1 MAANAQP
8 SRRLRFDDFE
18 IDLRSGELWMR
29 GKRVRLQ
36 DQPFQVLS
44 LLLERRGEIVTRDEL
59 KQSLWPVDTFVDFD
73 DGLNTAIR
81 KIREALGDSAE
92 KPLFI
97 ETIPRRGYRFV
108 GRLTDVRP
116 GVVPL
121 LAEELKESPEQ
132 KSAGLSTSDSAVL
145 ATQKAFL
152 PTHWRALLAGVAALA
167 VFSVALVLYRSS
179 SAKDAKQPPIKSLAV
194 LPLTNLS
201 ADPKQEYLA
210 DGMTEA
216 LIGRLS
222 EIHNLRVISRTSV
235 MRFKDTHLSVP
246 EIARTLQVD
255 AIVEGS
261 VIRDASRIRVHAQLI
276 RAATDEHF
284 WSESYDRELRD
295 VLSLQSDVAQ
305 SIARKVEV
313 TITGE
318 EHARLSSART
328 VDPQA
333 FEDYLKGRYY
343 WSKRTDDSMPKAA
356 LYFEQAISKDPG
368 YGAAYSGLADCNS
381 GLAWHGFMSP
391 AEVLPKA
398 YAAAQKAVEIDPQ
411 SAEAHASLALVLD
424 HKWDWAAAEVEFK
437 RALELNPQY
446 ANAHHW
452 YGDYL
457 SIQGR
462 HEEALVEAKRALE
475 LDPLN
480 LMIGTWVGLRYYL
493 ARKYDG
499 ATEQSQNTVDLDP
512 NFAAARL
519 ILGESYVQQGKHK
532 EGLDELQKAAD
543 LSGDSPLYMA
553 QVGVSLA
560 LSGKRKEALRVIR
573 ELQDISS
580 KRYVSP
586 YGVAQIYAA
595 LNDREKTY
603 KWLETAY
610 RDHAVWMSYLAV
622 DPVFDSIRSED
633 RFRDL
638 LQRTGLPRIGNIMG
652 TVAAPAL
659 QPSQVFPSATQ
670 SRQLPS
676 GRQPQEV
683 RPQLVE
689 SAFAQLTVR
698 TEFR

>member
-1 MAANAQP
+1 LAANAQP
-8 SRRLRFDDFE
+8 SNRLRFDEFE
-18 IDLRSGELWMR
+18 IDLRSAELWMR
-29 GKRVRLQ
+29 GNRTRLQ
-36 DQPFQVLS
+36 DQPFQVLRV
-44 LLLERRGEIVTRDEL
+44 LLERRGEIVTRDEL
-59 KQSLWPVDTFVDFD
+59 KQTLWPADTFVDFD
-73 DGLNTAIR
+73 DGLNTAVR
-81 KIREALGDSAE
+81 KIRDALGDSPE
-92 KPLFI
+92 KPRYI
-97 ETIPRRGYRFV
+97 ETIPRRGYRFL
-108 GRLTDVRP
+108 GRLADVAP
-116 GVVPL
+116 AVLPL
-121 LAEELKESPEQ
+121 LAEESKKSPEQ
-132 KSAGLSTSDSAVL
+132 KNAGLRASDSAVL

-152 PTHWRALLAGVAALA
+152 PTHWRVLLAGVAALA
-167 VFSVALVLYRSS
+167 VCSVALVLYRSS
-179 SAKDAKQPPIKSLAV
+179 SAKGARQPRIKSLAV

-201 ADPKQEYLA
+201 GDPKQEYLA

-222 EIHNLRVISRTSV
+222 EIHNLRVTSRTSV
-235 MRFKDTHLSVP
+235 TRFKDTHLSVP

-261 VIRDASRIRVHAQLI
+261 VIRDGSRIRVHAQLI

-284 WSESYDRELRD
+284 WSEAYDRELRD

-318 EHARLSSART
+318 EHARLSSARA
-328 VDPQA
+328 VDPEA
-333 FEDYLKGRYY
+333 YEAYSKGRYY
-343 WSKRTDDSMPKAA
+343 WNKRTADSMPKAA

-398 YAAAQKAVEIDPQ
+398 YATAQKAVEIDPQ

-424 HKWDWAAAEVEFK
+424 HKWDWRGAEVEFK

-462 HEEALVEAKRALE
+462 HDEALVEAKRALE

-480 LMIGTWVGLRYYL
+480 LMIGTWVGMRYYL
-493 ARKYDG
+493 ARRCDG
-499 ATEQSQNTVDLDP
+499 ATEQSHNTVDLDP
-512 NFAAARL
+512 TFAAAHL

-543 LSGDSPLYMA
+543 LSGDSPLYLA
-553 QVGVSLA
+553 QVGVSLGLA
-560 LSGKRKEALRVIR
+560 GEKKEGLRVIR
-573 ELQDISS
+573 ELQDISG

-586 YGVAQIYAA
+586 YGVAQIYAT
-595 LNDREKTY
+595 LHDKEQTY

-610 RDHAVWMSYLAV
+610 RDRAVWMSYLAV
-622 DPVFDSIRSED
+622 DPVFDSIRSEE

-638 LQRTGLPRIGNIMG
+638 LRRVGLP
-652 TVAAPAL
+652 A
-659 QPSQVFPSATQ
+659 
-670 SRQLPS
+670 
-676 GRQPQEV
+676 
-683 RPQLVE
+683 
-689 SAFAQLTVR
+689 
-698 TEFR
+698 

>member
-1 MAANAQP
+1 MQP
-8 SRRLRFDDFE
+8 SHRLRFDEFE
-18 IDLRSGELWMR
+18 IDLRSAELWVR
-29 GKRVRLQ
+29 GNRTRLQ
-36 DQPFQVLS
+36 DQPFQVLRV
-44 LLLERRGEIVTRDEL
+44 LLERRDEIVTRDEL
-59 KQSLWPVDTFVDFD
+59 KQNLWPADTFVDFD
-73 DGLNTAIR
+73 DGLNTAVR
-81 KIREALGDSAE
+81 KIRDALGDSAE
-92 KPLFI
+92 KPRFI

-108 GRLTDVRP
+108 GRLVDVQP
-116 GVVPL
+116 AVVSQ
-121 LAEELKESPEQ
+121 LAEESKKRSEQ
-132 KSAGLSTSDSAVL
+132 KNAGLNTSDSAVL

-152 PTHWRALLAGVAALA
+152 PTRWRVLLAGVAALA
-167 VFSVALVLYRSS
+167 VFCVALVLYRSGR
-179 SAKDAKQPPIKSLAV
+179 ARGANQPPIKSLAV

-201 ADPKQEYLA
+201 GDPKQEYLA

-222 EIHNLRVISRTSV
+222 AMHNLRVISRTSV

-261 VIRDASRIRVHAQLI
+261 VIRDGSRIRVHAQLI

-284 WSESYDRELRD
+284 WSETYDRELGG

-305 SIARKVEV
+305 SIARRVEV
-313 TITGE
+313 TVTGE
-318 EHARLSSART
+318 EHASLISART
-328 VDPQA
+328 VDPEA
-333 FEDYLKGRYY
+333 YEAYLKGRYY
-343 WSKRTDDSMPKAA
+343 WNKRTAGSMPKAA

-381 GLAWHGFMSP
+381 GLGWHGFMSP

-424 HKWDWAAAEVEFK
+424 HKWDWPAAEVEFK

-462 HEEALVEAKRALE
+462 YDEALLEAKRALE
-475 LDPLN
+475 LDSLN

-493 ARKYDG
+493 ARRYDD
-499 ATEQSQNTVDLDP
+499 AIEQGRNTVDLDP
-512 NFAAARL
+512 SFAAAHL
-519 ILGESYVQQGKHK
+519 ILGESYAQHGKHK

-553 QVGVSLA
+553 QVGVSLGLA
-560 LSGKRKEALRVIR
+560 GKKKEALRVIR
-573 ELQDISS
+573 KLQDISG

-586 YGVAQIYAA
+586 YGVAQIYATV
-595 LNDREKTY
+595 NNKEQTY
-603 KWLETAY
+603 KWLETSY
-610 RDHAVWMSYLAV
+610 RDRAVWMSYLAV
-622 DPVFDSIRSED
+622 DPVFDSIRSEE

-638 LQRTGLPRIGNIMG
+638 LRRVGL
-652 TVAAPAL
+652 
-659 QPSQVFPSATQ
+659 QK
-670 SRQLPS
+670 
-676 GRQPQEV
+676 
-683 RPQLVE
+683 
-689 SAFAQLTVR
+689 
-698 TEFR
+698 

>member
-1 MAANAQP
+1 MHGN
-8 SRRLRFDDFE
+8 RT
-18 IDLRSGELWMR
+18 
-29 GKRVRLQ
+29 RLQ
-36 DQPFQVLS
+36 GQPFQVLRV
-44 LLLERRGEIVTRDEL
+44 LLERRGEIVTRDEL
-59 KQSLWPVDTFVDFD
+59 KQFLWPADTFVDFD

-81 KIREALGDSAE
+81 KIRDALGDSAE
-92 KPLFI
+92 KPRYI

-108 GRLTDVRP
+108 GQLSDVAP
-116 GVVPL
+116 TALPLVVK
-121 LAEELKESPEQ
+121 EESSQQ
-132 KSAGLSTSDSAVL
+132 KNAASSASDSTVL
-145 ATQKAFL
+145 ATQKALL
-152 PTHWRALLAGVAALA
+152 PTHWRMLLAGVAVLA

-179 SAKDAKQPPIKSLAV
+179 SAKGAKPAPIKSLAV

-201 ADPKQEYLA
+201 GDPNQEYLA

-216 LIGRLS
+216 LIGRLAG
-222 EIHNLRVISRTSV
+222 IHNLRVISRTSV
-235 MRFKDTHLSVP
+235 TRFKDTHLSLP

-261 VIRDASRIRVHAQLI
+261 VIRDGNRIRVHAQLI

-284 WSESYDRELRD
+284 WSEVYDRDLRD
-295 VLSLQSDVAQ
+295 VLNLQSDVAQ

-328 VDPQA
+328 VDPEA
-333 FEDYLKGRYY
+333 YEAYLKGRYY
-343 WSKRTDDSMPKAA
+343 WNKRTADSMPKAA
-356 LYFEQAISKDPG
+356 FYFEQAIGKDPG
-368 YGAAYSGLADCNS
+368 DGAAYSGLADCNS
-381 GLAWHGFMSP
+381 GLAWHGFLAPTDS
-391 AEVLPKA
+391 LPKA

-411 SAEAHASLALVLD
+411 SAESHASLALVLD
-424 HKWDWAAAEVEFK
+424 HQLDWSGAEAEFK

-462 HEEALVEAKRALE
+462 HDEALAEAKRALE

-499 ATEQSQNTVDLDP
+499 AIEQSQNTVDLDP
-512 NFAAARL
+512 NFAAAHL
-519 ILGESYVQQGKHK
+519 ILGESYMQQGKHK

-543 LSGDSPLYMA
+543 LSGNSPLYMA
-553 QVGVSLA
+553 QVGVSQALA
-560 LSGKRKEALRVIR
+560 GERKEALRVIR
-573 ELQDISS
+573 ELQDTSG

-595 LNDREKTY
+595 LNDKEQTY
-603 KWLETAY
+603 KWLDTAY
-610 RDHAVWMSYLAV
+610 RDRSVWMSYLAV
-622 DPVFDSIRSED
+622 DPVFDSIRSET

-638 LQRTGLPRIGNIMG
+638 LQRVGLSRVG
-652 TVAAPAL
+652 T
-659 QPSQVFPSATQ
+659 
-670 SRQLPS
+670 S
-676 GRQPQEV
+676 GAR
-683 RPQLVE
+683 
-689 SAFAQLTVR
+689 
-698 TEFR
+698 

>member
-1 MAANAQP
+1 VEPPAQATRMCFGP
-8 SRRLRFDDFE
+8 FE
-18 IDLRSGELWMR
+18 ADLRSGELR
-29 GKRVRLQ
+29 KHGVRLKLQ
-36 DQPFQVLS
+36 DQPFQVLA
-44 LLLERRGEIVTRDEL
+44 LLLEHAGDVVTREEL
-59 KQSLWPVDTFVDFD
+59 RQRLWPADTFVDFD
-73 DGLNTAIR
+73 TGLNSAVKKLR
-81 KIREALGDSAE
+81 DVLADSADE
-92 KPLFI
+92 PRYI
-97 ETIPRRGYRFV
+97 ETIPRRGYRFIAPLV
-108 GRLTDVRP
+108 DPNPATVPSSAPEPELHPAHETASPQPAGSVVTSAESFFFTRLR
-116 GVVPL
+116 L
-121 LAEELKESPEQ
+121 LFGA
-132 KSAGLSTSDSAVL
+132 A
-145 ATQKAFL
+145 
-152 PTHWRALLAGVAALA
+152 ALLLLFVAG
-167 VFSVALVLYRSS
+167 FLVYRN
-179 SAKDAKQPPIKSLAV
+179 AGAGGTKQPAIKSLAV
-194 LPLTNLS
+194 LPLKNLS
-201 ADPKQEYLA
+201 GDASQDYLA

-216 LIGRLS
+216 LIGTLS
-222 EIHNLRVISRTSV
+222 GIHNLRVTSRTSV
-235 MRFKDTHLSVP
+235 TRFKDTHLSAP
-246 EIARTLQVD
+246 EIAKTLQVD

-261 VIRDASRIRVHAQLI
+261 VIRDGSRIRVHAQLI

-284 WSESYDRELRD
+284 WSEAYDRELRD

-328 VDPQA
+328 VDPEA
-333 FEDYLKGRYY
+333 YEAYVKGRYY
-343 WSKRTDDSMPKAA
+343 WNKRTADSMPKAA

-424 HKWDWAAAEVEFK
+424 HKWDWPGAEVEFK

-462 HEEALVEAKRALE
+462 HDEALVEAKRALE

-493 ARKYDG
+493 ARRYDS
-499 ATEQSQNTVDLDP
+499 AIEQSQKTVDLDP
-512 NFAAARL
+512 NFAAAHL
-519 ILGESYVQQGKHK
+519 ILGESYVQQGTHK
-532 EGLDELQKAAD
+532 EGLDELQKAAG

-560 LSGKRKEALRVIR
+560 LAGEKKEALRVIR
-573 ELQDISS
+573 ELQDISG

-595 LNDREKTY
+595 LNDKEQTY

-610 RDHAVWMSYLAV
+610 RDRAVWMSYLAV
-622 DPVFDSIRSED
+622 DPVFDSIRSEE

-638 LQRTGLPRIGNIMG
+638 LRRVGLP
-652 TVAAPAL
+652 A
-659 QPSQVFPSATQ
+659 
-670 SRQLPS
+670 
-676 GRQPQEV
+676 
-683 RPQLVE
+683 
-689 SAFAQLTVR
+689 
-698 TEFR
+698 

>member
-1 MAANAQP
+1 LAANPQP
-8 SRRLRFDDFE
+8 SRRLSFEEFE
-18 IDLRSGELWMR
+18 IDLRSGELWE
-29 GKRVRLQ
+29 GGNRVRLQ
-36 DQPFQVLS
+36 DKPFQVLRV
-44 LLLERRGEIVTRDEL
+44 LLERHGELVTRDEL
-59 KQSLWPVDTFVDFD
+59 KQTLWPSDTFVDFD
-73 DGLNTAIR
+73 DGLNTAVR
-81 KIREALGDSAE
+81 KLRDVLGDSAE
-92 KPLFI
+92 KPRFI

-108 GRLTDVRP
+108 GRLANLRP
-116 GVVPL
+116 AVFPSI
-121 LAEELKESPEQ
+121 AEESKGSPEQ
-132 KSAGLSTSDSAVL
+132 ENSGSNAPAPAVL
-145 ATQKAFL
+145 ASQRAF
-152 PTHWRALLAGVAALA
+152 PVKHWKALLTGVAALA
-167 VFSVALVLYRSS
+167 VLLAALVVYRSS
-179 SAKDAKQPPIKSLAV
+179 STKGGKQRPIKSLAV

-201 ADPKQEYLA
+201 GDATQEYLA

-235 MRFKDTHLSVP
+235 TRFKDTHLSVP

-261 VIRDASRIRVHAQLI
+261 VIRDGSRIRVHAQLI

-284 WSESYDRELRD
+284 WSEAYDRELRD

-318 EHARLSSART
+318 EHARLSSVRT
-328 VDPQA
+328 VDPEA
-333 FEDYLKGRYY
+333 YEAYLKGRYY
-343 WSKRTDDSMPKAA
+343 WNKRTADSMPRAA

-368 YGAAYSGLADCNS
+368 YGAGYSGLADCNS

-391 AEVLPKA
+391 ADVLPKA

-424 HKWDWAAAEVEFK
+424 HKWDWAGAEVEFK

-462 HEEALVEAKRALE
+462 HDEALREAKRALE

-480 LMIGTWVGLRYYL
+480 LMIGTWVGLRFYL
-493 ARKYDG
+493 ARRYDG
-499 ATEQSQNTVDLDP
+499 AIEQSQNTVDLDP
-512 NFAAARL
+512 SFAAAHL
-519 ILGESYVQQGKHK
+519 ILGESYVQHGKHK
-532 EGLDELQKAAD
+532 EGLDELQKAAG
-543 LSGDSPLYMA
+543 LSGDGPLYRA

-560 LSGKRKEALRVIR
+560 LAGEKEEALRVIR
-573 ELQDISS
+573 ELQGISS

-595 LNDREKTY
+595 LNDKEQTY
-603 KWLETAY
+603 RWLEIAR
-610 RDHAVWMSYLAV
+610 RDRAVWMSYLAV
-622 DPVFDSIRSED
+622 DPLFDSIRSEE

-638 LQRTGLPRIGNIMG
+638 LRRVGLP
-652 TVAAPAL
+652 A
-659 QPSQVFPSATQ
+659 
-670 SRQLPS
+670 
-676 GRQPQEV
+676 
-683 RPQLVE
+683 
-689 SAFAQLTVR
+689 
-698 TEFR
+698 